1 MRRVLSSLFFV
12 INSANKRDSRRI
24 SRKKKIRNS
33 EINIIKSRQF
43 FENLIESFF
52 NYFDKK
58 LRLLYF
64 I

>member
-12 INSANKRDSRRI
+12 INSANKRARRI